1 MVDSADGQSVE
12 EQKKVKSLIRNILLK
27 TSQPHDPHCIGIF
40 TKVFHGMVIGL
51 DNGHQH
57 PLFAAFVL
65 PPGMILLITVGSI
78 YITIVVILDQV
89 CKGGGQSPALT
100 HL

>member
-1 MVDSADGQSVE
+1 MVDSAVGQSVE
-12 EQKKVKSLIRNILLK
+12 EQKKVKSLVRNILLK

-57 PLFAAFVL
+57 MLSLLFLCF
-65 PPGMILLITVGSI
+65 LLG
-78 YITIVVILDQV
+78 
-89 CKGGGQSPALT
+89 
-100 HL
+100 